1 MKQTLYHI
9 DGAESLQTPLGHM
22 EIQTS
27 KGKIVACYFIS
38 PNADPAAAP
47 NELTREGI
55 RQLSGYFTGQR
66 QIFDLPLFY
75 EGTDFQQRVFDELMK
90 IPFGSTL
97 SYKQVAGRINLSSSG
112 SRAIGN
118 IIGRNPLLILIPC
131 HRVVGYQGEITG
143 YAGGIERKR
152 WLLQHEMETVIPPGR
167 LF

>member
-1 MKQTLYHI
+1 
-9 DGAESLQTPLGHM
+9 M
-22 EIQTS
+22 EIQTT
-27 KGKIVACYFIS
+27 KGKIIACRFTS
-38 PNADPAAAP
+38 SNTDPAAAP
-47 NELTREGI
+47 NELTREAI

-66 QIFDLPLFY
+66 QVFDLPLFY
-75 EGTDFQQRVFDELMK
+75 PGTDFQQRVFDELMK

-97 SYKQVAGRINLSSSG
+97 SYKQLAGKVNLSSSG
-112 SRAIGN
+112 SRAIGS

-152 WLLQHEMETVIPPGR
+152 WLLQHEIGTAILPGR